1 MGYQINEYYCCVI
14 NKIVNDKQFTILW
27 HVGNLK
33 MFHFDSEIF
42 SRVFSDI
49 DTGYGKIVKI
59 TIMRGKIHKY
69 LGMNIN
75 YSFSGK
81 LIFSIINY
89 IGKIIYDILEYMK
102 EE

>member
-1 MGYQINEYYCCVI
+1 MSDVDYNIVSRILDDMDAEYRKFAKMI
-14 NKIVNDKQFTILW
+14 IV
-27 HVGNLK
+27 
-33 MFHFDSEIF
+33 
-42 SRVFSDI
+42 
-49 DTGYGKIVKI
+49 
-59 TIMRGKIHKY
+59 RGKMHKY

-89 IGKIIYDILEYMK
+89 IGKIIYDILKYMK

>member
-1 MGYQINEYYCCVI
+1 MGYQINEYDWCVI

-75 YSFSGK
+75 YSLPGK
-81 LIFSIINY
+81 LIFYVINF
-89 IGKIIYDILEYMK
+89 IGNILNDIP
-102 EE
+102 